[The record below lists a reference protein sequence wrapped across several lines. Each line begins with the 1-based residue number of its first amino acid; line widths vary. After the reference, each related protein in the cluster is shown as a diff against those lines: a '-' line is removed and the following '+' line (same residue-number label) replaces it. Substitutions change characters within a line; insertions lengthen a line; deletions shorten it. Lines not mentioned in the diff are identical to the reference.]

1 MRGGHPVGYHR
12 GHRRGAGALDS
23 AGVGSMPHEDL
34 PPVLSR
40 LEPESAEIVRR
51 CLRGELE
58 PEVLLDLVAELE
70 AMNRADPEVSDAI
83 DALYVRLS
91 AKPPSGSV

>member
-1 MRGGHPVGYHR
+1 MAH
-12 GHRRGAGALDS
+12 A
-23 AGVGSMPHEDL
+23 DL
-34 PPVLSR
+34 PPPLSR

-51 CLRGELE
+51 CLLGDLE

-83 DALYVRLS
+83 DALYSKLS
-91 AKPPSGSV
+91 GKPPSSAV